1 MKGNINGE
9 YLNYNIG
16 GKTLKAHRLVALV
29 FLDNKDPNK
38 REVNHKNTN
47 KLDNRVCNLEWCTPS
62 ENCQHSVKEHK
73 LGIPIKMLI

>member
-1 MKGNINGE
+1 MCYRKKIWPGNINGE

-38 REVNHKNTN
+38 TEVNHKNT
-47 KLDNRVCNLEWCTPS
+47 
-62 ENCQHSVKEHK
+62 
-73 LGIPIKMLI
+73 KM